1 MRNKN
6 NWKQSKY
13 VFRDG
18 VLSASRDSRE
28 VGISSRLITDLVAS
42 HYGGSLQRHASGKL
56 LDLGCGKV
64 PLFAAYKAFVSDNI
78 CVDWAN
84 SSHKNDYLDYELDL
98 AQPLFFGD
106 NEFDTII
113 LSDVLEH
120 LPNPELVLHEISR
133 ILAPNGKLI
142 MNVPFYYWLHEE
154 PHDYYRFTEFALKH
168 LVQMAGLRLVQI
180 HAIGGAPEVL
190 VDIFAKNIVGLPKLG
205 RPLAKFSQWLMSQFL
220 KTKFGSKVSQQT
232 RDKFPLGY
240 FLVAEK

>member
-18 VLSASRDSRE
+18 VLSASRDPRE
-28 VGISSRLITDLVAS
+28 VGISSRLMTDLVAS
-42 HYGGSLQRHASGKL
+42 YYGVGLPKYARGKL
-56 LDLGCGKV
+56 LDLGCGKA
-64 PLFAAYKAFVSDNI
+64 PLFAAYDAFVSDNI

-84 SSHKNDYLDYELDL
+84 SSHQNDYLDYELDL

-120 LPNPELVLHEISR
+120 LPNPELVLHEIFR

-168 LVQMAGLRLVQI
+168 LLQMTGFRLIQI
-180 HAIGGAPEVL
+180 DAIGGVPEIL
-190 VDIFAKNIVGLPKLG
+190 VDIFAKNIVGVPRLG
-205 RPLAKFSQWLMSQFL
+205 RPLAQFSQWLMSKFL
-220 KTKFGSKVSQQT
+220 KTKFGSKVSKHT
-232 RDKFPLGY
+232 RNRFPLGY